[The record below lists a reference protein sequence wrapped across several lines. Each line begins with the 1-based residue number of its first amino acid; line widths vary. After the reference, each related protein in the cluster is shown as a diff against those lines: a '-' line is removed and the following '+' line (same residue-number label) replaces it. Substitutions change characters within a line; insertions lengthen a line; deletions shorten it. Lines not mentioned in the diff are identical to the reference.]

1 MSVVNDD
8 EVVMLLQEAL
18 KGRLRRA
25 RHAAPEVGLLT
36 CPAEAIT
43 LTVLFGKN

>member
-8 EVVMLLQEAL
+8 KVMMLLREAFKSRL
-18 KGRLRRA
+18 GRTC
-25 RHAAPEVGLLT
+25 HAAPEVGLLT
-36 CPAEAIT
+36 RPAEAIT